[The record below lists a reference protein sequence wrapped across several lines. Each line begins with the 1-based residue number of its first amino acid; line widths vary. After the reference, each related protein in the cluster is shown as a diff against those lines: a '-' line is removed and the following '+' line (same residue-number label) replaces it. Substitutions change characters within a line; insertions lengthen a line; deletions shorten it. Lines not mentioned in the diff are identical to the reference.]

1 MESWGSW
8 YVQCVLCGLRC
19 YVQDDIFHI
28 KGPYM
33 FYKCIVWHH
42 NRTVASYIRDYRVI
56 RESIWVVNR
65 VKSFQTVL
73 NNSKANKEGE
83 EVDVGDVAEVTVD
96 SGNDT
101 WVFSVRLVVFCC
113 FMSYNIALSSALE
126 RPLRSDT
133 LFLTHC

>member
-1 MESWGSW
+1 M
-8 YVQCVLCGLRC
+8 
-19 YVQDDIFHI
+19 
-28 KGPYM
+28 
-33 FYKCIVWHH
+33 
-42 NRTVASYIRDYRVI
+42 ASYIRDYRVI

-101 WVFSVRLVVFCC
+101 
-113 FMSYNIALSSALE
+113 
-126 RPLRSDT
+126 
-133 LFLTHC
+133 